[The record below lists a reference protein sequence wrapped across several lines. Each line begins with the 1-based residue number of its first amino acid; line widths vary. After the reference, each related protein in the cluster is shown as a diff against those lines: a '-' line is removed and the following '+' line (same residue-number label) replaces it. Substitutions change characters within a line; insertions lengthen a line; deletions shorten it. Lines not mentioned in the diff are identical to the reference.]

1 MKKLMVE
8 DFKKALYENDEVTF
22 TFRKKDGSIRI
33 AKGTTKPEV
42 IAETGYVFAEEEKK
56 NAEGKLPGLL
66 SLFLCKPRK
75 KNENVVAFYDI
86 ENEEWRS
93 FNIAYG
99 NDSIDVYDKDEPI
112 DVPEEKKVGFYANH
126 SDDELRDLLN
136 IGIVNFTFRKKD
148 GSERK
153 AMGTTNDKYLKENGI
168 ILKEETSPHTGVVSF
183 FDIEKNDWRC
193 CKEGSVLEIKLLEK
207 GM

>member
-1 MKKLMVE
+1 MIKWRIKMKKLTVE
-8 DFKKALYENDEVTF
+8 DFKKALYENDETIF
-22 TFRKKDGSIRI
+22 TFHKKDGSIRI

-42 IAETGYVFAEEEKK
+42 ISESGYSFSGAAK
-56 NAEGKLPGLL
+56 
-66 SLFLCKPRK
+66 RR
-75 KNENVVAFYDI
+75 NENVVSFYDI

-99 NDSIDVYDKDEPI
+99 NDSIDVYDKGETI
-112 DVPEEKKVGFYANH
+112 DVPEDKKVGFYENH

-153 AMGTTNDKYLKENGI
+153 AKGTTNDKYLKENGI